1 MDQKHRPGEQID
13 SSDDDTEGQK
23 FNARGAVPIEDDTE
37 AQRMNRRNAVPTEDD
52 TEGQKFNTRN

>member
-37 AQRMNRRNAVPTEDD
+37 AQRMNRRNAVPT
-52 TEGQKFNTRN
+52 